1 LKLKLGLAAGQFMKI
16 TKRPPSISGGK
27 SVSTAQGASVRK
39 STQVSTASNVD
50 KLQIAASTTQLR
62 ELEAQLAKLDISDA
76 AKVAAIKRAIDN
88 GTFEVNSVLVAD
100 RLIDTAKEAVRKR
113 PRKQ

>member
-1 LKLKLGLAAGQFMKI
+1 MKI
-16 TKRPPSISGGK
+16 TKRPPTVNGNK
-27 SVSTAQGASVRK
+27 SVSGTRGAR
-39 STQVSTASNVD
+39 VSELARPAASGNVD
-50 KLQIAASTTQLR
+50 KLQVAASTTQLR
-62 ELEAQLAKLDISDA
+62 ELEAELAKLDISDA

-113 PRKQ
+113 PRK

>member
-1 LKLKLGLAAGQFMKI
+1 MKI
-16 TKRPPSISGGK
+16 TKRPTTIGGK
-27 SVSTAQGASVRK
+27 SVTGTQGASVGK
-39 STQVSTASNVD
+39 TGKATVPGNVD
-50 KLQIAASTTQLR
+50 KLQVAASTAQLR
-62 ELEAQLAKLDISDA
+62 ELEAELAKLDISDA

-113 PRKQ
+113 PRK

>member
-1 LKLKLGLAAGQFMKI
+1 MKI
-16 TKRPPSISGGK
+16 TKRPPTVSGDK
-27 SVSTAQGASVRK
+27 SVSGTRGASVSK
-39 STQVSTASNVD
+39 IGKPAAAGNVD
-50 KLQIAASTTQLR
+50 KLQVAASTAQLR
-62 ELEAQLAKLDISDA
+62 ELENELAKLDISDA

-113 PRKQ
+113 PRK

>member
-1 LKLKLGLAAGQFMKI
+1 MKI
-16 TKRPPSISGGK
+16 TKRPPTIGGK
-27 SVSTAQGASVRK
+27 SVTGTQGASVHK
-39 STQVSTASNVD
+39 AAKTPSAGNVD
-50 KLQIAASTTQLR
+50 KLQVAASTSQLR
-62 ELEAQLAKLDISDA
+62 ELEAELAKLDISDA

-113 PRKQ
+113 SRKQ

>member
-1 LKLKLGLAAGQFMKI
+1 MKI
-16 TKRPPSISGGK
+16 TKRPPSIIGGK
-27 SVSTAQGASVRK
+27 TVSTTQAAGVRK
-39 STQVSTASNVD
+39 SAKTATSGNVD
-50 KLQIAASTTQLR
+50 KLQVTASTSQLR
-62 ELEAQLAKLDISDA
+62 ELEAELDKLDISDA

-88 GTFEVNSVLVAD
+88 GTFEVNSVLVAE